1 MNRNMLKTARRPLAA
16 ALFVALVAPGM
27 AFAQT
32 AREKALE
39 SRVAELER
47 QVQLLLSTQQ
57 QQQGVIT
64 QTQTDVGQVRAAQA
78 DLATR
83 PSRTVPAG
91 KQPIQVTSITPG
103 AAPGTTFKFGGFIKA
118 DFLATRTGDGQLA
131 DDATGRSLYLPGQ
144 TPVHGAGGSGKS
156 SSVDYNAHAK
166 FSRFNLGVDHVTEAG
181 DKAGALVE
189 MDFFGNSLGNQ
200 TATNTY
206 GVTLRHAYMYWNNW
220 LAGQTWS
227 NFMDAA
233 SIPEAVDFVGPTDGV
248 VFVRQAQVRYTKGG
262 LSVALENPET
272 TTLTGT
278 YNAVTGKWNV
288 PSVVNSDRGSLPDL
302 TVRYGWK
309 GDWGTFGVAGLVRQL
324 KVDSQAT
331 GANASKAAGGV
342 TLGGKWVM
350 GDSDSLHYQLTG
362 GEGISRYIGLGI
374 TADSGYDALRDEI
387 DPTGVVAAYVGWRH
401 AFSPKLRTN
410 LIYARSDYD
419 NDASITG
426 DLVTK
431 SVQSIRGNVFYTPMP
446 KVDIGAELMYGVREI
461 ENGKKGD
468 ISRVQFTT
476 KYSF

>member
-1 MNRNMLKTARRPLAA
+1 MNRHVLKRADRAFPATTMVRRPLAA
-16 ALFVALVAPGM
+16 ALFVALLAPGM
-27 AFAQT
+27 ALAGT
-32 AREKALE
+32 AKEKALE
-39 SRVAELER
+39 ARVAELER

-57 QQQGVIT
+57 QQQGAIA
-64 QTQTDVGQVRAAQA
+64 QAQGDVQQVRAEQA
-78 DLATR
+78 AAAAAPAR
-83 PSRTVPAG
+83 PAVPAG

-103 AAPGTTFKFGGFIKA
+103 ATPGTTFKFGGFIKA

-144 TPVHGAGGSGKS
+144 TPVHGAGGSGKAS
-156 SSVDYNAHAK
+156 GVDYNAHAK
-166 FSRFNLGVDHVTEAG
+166 FSRFNLGVDHVAENG

-189 MDFFGNSLGNQ
+189 MDFFGNALGNQ

-233 SIPEAVDFVGPTDGV
+233 ALPEAVDFVGPTDGV
-248 VFVRQAQVRYTKGG
+248 IFVRQTQVRYTNGG
-262 LSVALENPET
+262 FSVALENPET
-272 TTLTGT
+272 TLVGAA
-278 YNAVTGKWNV
+278 NA
-288 PSVVNSDRGSLPDL
+288 DRGSLPDL
-302 TVRYGWK
+302 TARYGWK
-309 GDWGTFGVAGLVRQL
+309 GNWGTFGVAGLLRQL
-324 KVDSQAT
+324 KVDNHVT
-331 GANASKAAGGV
+331 GADASKMAGGI
-342 TLGGKWVM
+342 TLGGTWVM
-350 GDSDSLHYQLTG
+350 GSNDSLHYQLSG

-374 TADSGYDALRDEI
+374 TGDSAWDAVRDEL
-387 DPTGVVAAYVGWRH
+387 DPTGVMAGYVAWRH
-401 AFSPKLRTN
+401 AFSPKLRSN

-419 NDASITG
+419 NNAALTG
-426 DLVTK
+426 NLVTK
-431 SVQSIRGNVFYTPMP
+431 SVQSLRGNVFYTPMP

>member
-324 KVDSQAT
+324 KVDNQAT

-419 NDASITG
+419 NDSILG
-426 DLVTK
+426 PLVTK
-431 SVQSIRGNVFYTPMP
+431 SVQSIRGNIFYSPLP
-446 KVDIGAELMYGVREI
+446 KVDIGAELMYGRREV
-461 ENGKKGD
+461 ENGNKGD
-468 ISRVQFTT
+468 ITRLQFTT

>member
-1 MNRNMLKTARRPLAA
+1 MNRQRLKTVRKPLVA
-16 ALFVALVAPGM
+16 ALVVALVAPGM

-32 AREKALE
+32 AREQALE
-39 SRVAELER
+39 ARVLELER

-64 QTQTDVGQVRAAQA
+64 QAQSDVQQVRTVQA
-78 DLATR
+78 ERATT
-83 PSRTVPAG
+83 PAVPAG
-91 KQPIQVTSITPG
+91 KQPVQVTSITPG

-118 DFLATRTGDGQLA
+118 DFLATQTGDGQLA
-131 DDATGRSLYLPGQ
+131 DDATGRALYLPGQ
-144 TPVHGAGGSGKS
+144 TPVHGAGGSGER

-166 FSRFNLGVDHVTEAG
+166 FSRFNLGVDHVTDSG

-200 TATNTY
+200 SATNTY

-272 TTLTGT
+272 TLVG
-278 YNAVTGKWNV
+278 AA
-288 PSVVNSDRGSLPDL
+288 NSDRGSLPDL

-309 GDWGTFGVAGLVRQL
+309 GDWGTFGIAGLLRQL
-324 KVDSQAT
+324 KVDNHAT
-331 GANASKAAGGV
+331 GADASKMAGGL

-374 TADSGYDALRDEI
+374 TGDSAYDAIRDEL

-426 DLVTK
+426 PLVTR

-446 KVDIGAELMYGVREI
+446 KVDVGAELMYGVREI
-461 ENGKKGD
+461 EDGRKGD
-468 ISRVQFTT
+468 ISRLQFTT

>member
-1 MNRNMLKTARRPLAA
+1 MNTSVLKTARRPLAA
-16 ALFVALVAPGM
+16 ALFIALVAPGM
-27 AFAQT
+27 AFAET
-32 AREKALE
+32 AKEKALE
-39 SRVAELER
+39 ARVAELER

-57 QQQGVIT
+57 QQQGAIV
-64 QTQTDVGQVRAAQA
+64 QTQSDVGQVRAAQA
-78 DLATR
+78 DLAAR
-83 PSRTVPAG
+83 PAATVPAG
-91 KQPIQVTSITPG
+91 KQPIQVTTVTPG

-144 TPVHGAGGSGKS
+144 TPVAGAGGSGKRS
-156 SSVDYNAHAK
+156 GVDYNAHAK
-166 FSRFNLGVDHVTEAG
+166 FSRFNLGVDHVAENG

-227 NFMDAA
+227 NFMDVA

-248 VFVRQAQVRYTKGG
+248 IFVRQAQVRYTKGG
-262 LSVALENPET
+262 FSASLENPET
-272 TTLTGT
+272 TLVG
-278 YNAVTGKWNV
+278 AA
-288 PSVVNSDRGSLPDL
+288 SSDRGALPDL

-309 GDWGTFGVAGLVRQL
+309 GDWGTFGVAGLLRQL
-324 KVDSQAT
+324 KVDNQAT
-331 GANASKAAGGV
+331 GAHATATGGGL
-342 TLGGKWVM
+342 TLGGKWAM

-362 GEGISRYIGLGI
+362 GQGIARYIGLGI
-374 TADSGYDALRDEI
+374 TGDSAWDAVRDEL
-387 DPTGVVAAYVGWRH
+387 DPTGVIAGYVGWRH
-401 AFSPKLRTN
+401 AFTPKLRTN

-426 DLVTK
+426 PLVTK

-461 ENGKKGD
+461 EDGRKGD